1 VIYGSVCSGIEAVS
15 VAWRPLGW
23 TPRFFAEIEP
33 AASAVLTHHYRE
45 VPNLGDFTKIPADAG
60 PVDVLVGGTPCQSF
74 SVAGFR
80 AGLADDRGNL
90 ALEFLRLARRL
101 APRWIVWENVPGVL
115 SSNRGRD
122 LGAFL
127 GALGE
132 LGYGWAYRVLD
143 AEYVRVDGFGR
154 AVPQRRRRVFV
165 VGRAGDASRAAAV
178 LFDAASLSGDPPP
191 RRTTGSIVA
200 GTLDARAAGGGF
212 PGSDGA
218 CGGHVVAVP
227 EVARS
232 LTNHHGRSDGDTED
246 FVPVGYIVN
255 AAESCA
261 KQSHARA
268 AEVARCLD
276 STGGFASSQGGTVA
290 LAYQCHGNN
299 VGPMGTLRKGDG
311 GVTSGVPFVTSG
323 LAVRRLLPV
332 ECERLMGLP
341 DEYTR
346 IRYRGKVMAD
356 APRYKLI
363 GNSMA
368 VNVVRWLGRRIE
380 MVESSPFPR

>member
-1 VIYGSVCSGIEAVS
+1 M
-15 VAWRPLGW
+15 
-23 TPRFFAEIEP
+23 
-33 AASAVLTHHYRE
+33 
-45 VPNLGDFTKIPADAG
+45 
-60 PVDVLVGGTPCQSF
+60 
-74 SVAGFR
+74 
-80 AGLADDRGNL
+80 
-90 ALEFLRLARRL
+90 
-101 APRWIVWENVPGVL
+101 
-115 SSNRGRD
+115 
-122 LGAFL
+122 
-127 GALGE
+127 
-132 LGYGWAYRVLD
+132 
-143 AEYVRVDGFGR
+143 
-154 AVPQRRRRVFV
+154 
-165 VGRAGDASRAAAV
+165 
-178 LFDAASLSGDPPP
+178 
-191 RRTTGSIVA
+191 
-200 GTLDARAAGGGF
+200 
-212 PGSDGA
+212 
-218 CGGHVVAVP
+218 
-227 EVARS
+227 
-232 LTNHHGRSDGDTED
+232 
-246 FVPVGYIVN
+246 GYIVN